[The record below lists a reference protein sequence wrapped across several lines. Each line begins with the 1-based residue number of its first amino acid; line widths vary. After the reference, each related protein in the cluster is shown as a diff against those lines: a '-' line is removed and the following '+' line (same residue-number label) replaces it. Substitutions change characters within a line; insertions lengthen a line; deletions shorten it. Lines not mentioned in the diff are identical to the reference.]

1 MQGSERK
8 EVPFRHSLRAR
19 LLVGLLLALAM
30 MLAAVLVVFY
40 LRGYELLMARERDVA
55 NSAA

>member
-30 MLAAVLVVFY
+30 MLAAVRKMLSDLGV
-40 LRGYELLMARERDVA
+40 EPENVA
-55 NSAA
+55 FDDFGG